1 MGHKKIHQLHDAI
14 PRHRQLRETT
24 MRKPL
29 LLLVPAVLLVGLSAV
44 RVPATYAQASPSDR
58 AKKIYQVDC
67 AMCHGDTGDGKTD
80 LAAPM
85 GVTSNFTDPK
95 SLEGKTDQQL
105 FDVIRKGKDKMPGEE
120 DNRAKDAEIKA
131 LIKYIRDFS
140 KNGPTPAAQPAAP
153 ATASA
158 PTAPTAN

>member
-1 MGHKKIHQLHDAI
+1 
-14 PRHRQLRETT
+14 

-29 LLLVPAVLLVGLSAV
+29 LLLVPAVLLAGFSAV
-44 RVPATYAQASPSDR
+44 RVPTTYAQASPSER

-80 LAAPM
+80 LAKDM

-140 KNGPTPAAQPAAP
+140 KNAPTPAAQPAAP
-153 ATASA
+153 AGAPATSPSA
-158 PTAPTAN
+158 N

>member
-1 MGHKKIHQLHDAI
+1 
-14 PRHRQLRETT
+14 

-29 LLLVPAVLLVGLSAV
+29 ILLVPAVLLVGFSAV
-44 RVPATYAQASPSDR
+44 RVPTTYAQASASASASER
-58 AKKIYQVDC
+58 AKKIYRVDC

-131 LIKYIRDFS
+131 LIQYLRNIP
-140 KNGPTPAAQPAAP
+140 KNAPTPAAQPAAAPSGAP
-153 ATASA
+153 AATS
-158 PTAPTAN
+158 PTAN

>member
-1 MGHKKIHQLHDAI
+1 MPFPDTG
-14 PRHRQLRETT
+14 QLRETN

-29 LLLVPAVLLVGLSAV
+29 LLIVPAVLLVGFSAV
-44 RVPATYAQASPSDR
+44 RVPTTYAQAPSTDR

-80 LAAPM
+80 LAKDM

-140 KNGPTPAAQPAAP
+140 KNAPTPAAQPAP
-153 ATASA
+153 AATPA
-158 PTAPTAN
+158 PTSPTAN

>member
-1 MGHKKIHQLHDAI
+1 
-14 PRHRQLRETT
+14 

-29 LLLVPAVLLVGLSAV
+29 LLLVPAVILVGISAV
-44 RVPATYAQASPSDR
+44 RVPTTYAQASASDR

-95 SLEGKTDQQL
+95 ALEGKTDQQL
-105 FDVIRKGKDKMPGEE
+105 FEVIRKGKDKMPGEE

-131 LIKYIRDFS
+131 LIQYLRKFS
-140 KNGPTPAAQPAAP
+140 KNAPTPAAQPAAAP
-153 ATASA
+153 SSA
-158 PTAPTAN
+158 PAATSPTAN